1 MQGIL
6 QGSCF
11 FIDFFFT
18 WISRRKR
25 SRIYN
30 TDNGGVATYSAS
42 IGYLP
47 CSETI
52 AEMDA
57 IKEKRQDANYQK
69 AFEQLDYAD
78 NQHMVSQPNNG
89 DIANLITAMMEA
101 TLYDFEDVTEQMNTM
116 NDEAKATLAD
126 LQ

>member
-1 MQGIL
+1 
-6 QGSCF
+6 
-11 FIDFFFT
+11 
-18 WISRRKR
+18 
-25 SRIYN
+25 
-30 TDNGGVATYSAS
+30 
-42 IGYLP
+42 
-47 CSETI
+47 
-52 AEMDA
+52 MDA

-101 TLYDFEDVTEQMNTM
+101 TLYDFDDVTEQMNTM
-116 NDEAKATLAD
+116 NEEAKATLTD

>member
-1 MQGIL
+1 
-6 QGSCF
+6 
-11 FIDFFFT
+11 
-18 WISRRKR
+18 
-25 SRIYN
+25 
-30 TDNGGVATYSAS
+30 
-42 IGYLP
+42 
-47 CSETI
+47 
-52 AEMDA
+52 MDA

-89 DIANLITAMMEA
+89 YIANLITAMMEA

-116 NDEAKATLAD
+116 NEEAKATLTD

>member
-1 MQGIL
+1 
-6 QGSCF
+6 
-11 FIDFFFT
+11 
-18 WISRRKR
+18 
-25 SRIYN
+25 
-30 TDNGGVATYSAS
+30 
-42 IGYLP
+42 
-47 CSETI
+47 
-52 AEMDA
+52 MDA
-57 IKEKRQDANYQK
+57 IKEKRQDTNYQK

-116 NDEAKATLAD
+116 NEEAKATLTD

>member
-1 MQGIL
+1 MEP
-6 QGSCF
+6 S
-11 FIDFFFT
+11 
-18 WISRRKR
+18 KK
-25 SRIYN
+25 
-30 TDNGGVATYSAS
+30 AS
-42 IGYLP
+42 GCQL
-47 CSETI
+47 
-52 AEMDA
+52 
-57 IKEKRQDANYQK
+57 QK

-116 NDEAKATLAD
+116 NEEAKATLTD

>member
-1 MQGIL
+1 
-6 QGSCF
+6 
-11 FIDFFFT
+11 
-18 WISRRKR
+18 
-25 SRIYN
+25 
-30 TDNGGVATYSAS
+30 
-42 IGYLP
+42 
-47 CSETI
+47 
-52 AEMDA
+52 MDA

-69 AFEQLDYAD
+69 AFEKLDYAY

-116 NDEAKATLAD
+116 NEEAKATLTN